1 MYQDGNTP
9 LIWAVREGHL
19 PVVECLVEKG
29 ADIEA
34 RDVVS
39 DAISLI

>member
-1 MYQDGNTP
+1 M
-9 LIWAVREGHL
+9 IWAAWYGHL
-19 PVVECLVEKG
+19 PVVEYLVERG